1 MFHYRA
7 FLKKIS
13 EVFDNSPSLKHGD
26 SPTYTLRGFRV
37 WSSCFPVAT
46 NVSTPQAD
54 TECPSA
60 NMMYSNLRYKKQEKF
75 APYIPIAKAR
85 GFTAL
90 SGKLILRMLTYI
102 IQMIIMIYLSLM
114 RYLLYLN
121 LGKMIHFQS
130 QS

>member
-1 MFHYRA
+1 
-7 FLKKIS
+7 
-13 EVFDNSPSLKHGD
+13 
-26 SPTYTLRGFRV
+26 
-37 WSSCFPVAT
+37 
-46 NVSTPQAD
+46 
-54 TECPSA
+54 
-60 NMMYSNLRYKKQEKF
+60 YKKQEKF